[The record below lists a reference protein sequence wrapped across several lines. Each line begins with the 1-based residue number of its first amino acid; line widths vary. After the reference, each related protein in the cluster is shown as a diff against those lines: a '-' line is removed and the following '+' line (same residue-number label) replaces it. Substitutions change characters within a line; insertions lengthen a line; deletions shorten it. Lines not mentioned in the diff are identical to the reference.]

1 MAKRILVPVDGS
13 PQSAAA
19 LRFATEEWPDA
30 DFVLLNVINPANS
43 GGRRSVLPT
52 AAEDWYDRARE
63 DARETFAELAAETGI
78 DPDTVITVGR
88 IAPSIVDAAEDADHV
103 VMGSHG
109 RTGMSRVVLGSVA
122 EAVVRH
128 SPVPVTI
135 VR

>member
-13 PQSAAA
+13 PQSVAA

-30 DFVLLNVINPANS
+30 DFVLLNVIDPVAS
-43 GGRRSVLPT
+43 GAKRSVLPT
-52 AAEDWYDRARE
+52 AAEEWYNDARE
-63 DARETFAELAAETGI
+63 AARETFAELTAEMEI

-88 IAPSIVDAAEDADHV
+88 PASSIVEAAADADHV

-109 RTGMSRVVLGSVA
+109 RTGVSRIILGSVA
-122 EAVVRH
+122 EDVVRR